1 MPLDFQINDAKRLE
15 RLKRSLNAS
24 ETDVISKALEVLER
38 REALRMEI
46 LKPAK
51 GFKSMTERE
60 ANKLALTEVRGLR
73 QRH

>member
-1 MPLDFQINDAKRLE
+1 MTLDLQVNDAKRLE

-24 ETDVISKALEVLER
+24 EMDVISKALEVLER

-51 GFKSMTERE
+51 GFKGMTERE
-60 ANKLALTEVRGLR
+60 ANELAVTEVRVVR